1 MKITIVGAGNAGV
14 ITALHY
20 AYYTRYFGNYEI
32 ELVYDPNISVVPVGQ
47 GTLVDVPN
55 LLWVALCTDWYTNKI
70 KATPKFGILYE
81 DWGKKN
87 KKFFHEFA
95 FPNTAIQFDPETL
108 HEYILNSGLFKVRH
122 ENIDNLDKID
132 ANAIFDCRGNQDI
145 EDSNY
150 DNVINPLNACLLA
163 TSKEKDQTQ
172 FWTRAVAT
180 PDGWTFVIPNS
191 TDTTSYG
198 YIFNSDYTT
207 QDDAE
212 SNFNDMFGKD
222 FPDGIDSKKLDFK
235 SYVAKEPITKKDGK
249 VIILNGNRLA
259 FIEPLEATAMS
270 LYLNQARNT
279 YDYLVNKEADINY
292 LNLKIKQTIR
302 EQATFILWHYL
313 KGSTYDTPFWE
324 YAMKLT
330 EFGIDESDTRFYNVI
345 NTVKNTDEQN
355 IRDHSKF
362 IEQAAYGTWP
372 HWSFKNWYENV
383 IC

>member
-1 MKITIVGAGNAGV
+1 
-14 ITALHY
+14 
-20 AYYTRYFGNYEI
+20 
-32 ELVYDPNISVVPVGQ
+32 
-47 GTLVDVPN
+47 
-55 LLWVALCTDWYTNKI
+55 
-70 KATPKFGILYE
+70 
-81 DWGKKN
+81 
-87 KKFFHEFA
+87 
-95 FPNTAIQFDPETL
+95 
-108 HEYILNSGLFKVRH
+108 
-122 ENIDNLDKID
+122 
-132 ANAIFDCRGNQDI
+132 
-145 EDSNY
+145 
-150 DNVINPLNACLLA
+150 
-163 TSKEKDQTQ
+163 
-172 FWTRAVAT
+172 
-180 PDGWTFVIPNS
+180 
-191 TDTTSYG
+191 
-198 YIFNSDYTT
+198 
-207 QDDAE
+207 
-212 SNFNDMFGKD
+212 MFGKD

-324 YAMKLT
+324 YAMKLA

-345 NTVKNTDEQN
+345 NTVKNTDELN